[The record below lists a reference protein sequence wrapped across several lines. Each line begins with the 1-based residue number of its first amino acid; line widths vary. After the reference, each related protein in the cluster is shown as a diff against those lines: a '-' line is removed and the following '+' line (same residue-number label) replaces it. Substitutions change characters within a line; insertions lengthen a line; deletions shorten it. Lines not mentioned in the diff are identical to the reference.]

1 MGNKASCC
9 ADGSERDDEVTQQ
22 EQRGFEIRL
31 SREQNFEWVKLSRA
45 ALQAR
50 TWANPN
56 STKQIIFECD
66 RKIRES

>member
-45 ALQAR
+45 AL
-50 TWANPN
+50 
-56 STKQIIFECD
+56 
-66 RKIRES
+66 